1 MAAANPAQ
9 PRDPAVVSRRTL
21 ARGAVWSVP
30 VIAGVALAPTA
41 SAASTDDVV
50 VAAYCVSGVTPANR
64 RGFNVSA
71 AAGVIPIGCTFT
83 FTSSGALNNLTAGTN
98 TVSAPTTNPTTGVVS
113 YTITVTSP
121 LAFQVQAT
129 IQAIA
134 NSDAIRDLRLVFN
147 GVDRVTTNNSA
158 SLRVNVT
165 NGSGATSQVCSNFGT

>member
-71 AAGVIPIGCTFT
+71 AAGVIPIGSTFT
-83 FTSSGALNNLTAGTN
+83 FTSDAGLSARPYTACSGCLVTIRRPPAGPGPILT
-98 TVSAPTTNPTTGVVS
+98 S
-113 YTITVTSP
+113 
-121 LAFQVQAT
+121 
-129 IQAIA
+129 
-134 NSDAIRDLRLVFN
+134 
-147 GVDRVTTNNSA
+147 
-158 SLRVNVT
+158 
-165 NGSGATSQVCSNFGT
+165 